1 MAEETVTTYTT
12 EIPVDS
18 KAGAP
23 EKSPIDVSVP
33 MMMWTYVTF
42 ALTAFILYK
51 AAWKPILAGLDRR
64 EDILRQSMEN
74 AEQLRIQMEHIEQT
88 RSGILTEA
96 EKQSREL
103 IDKGRQ
109 AAADAARTIENK
121 AREESQ
127 ILLENAR
134 REIRAEAD
142 KARAALRR
150 ESAEL
155 AVGISR
161 KILRDNLD
169 EKRGRELAD
178 QLISEV

>member
-1 MAEETVTTYTT
+1 MADSASITTTA

-18 KAGAP
+18 AAK
-23 EKSPIDVSVP
+23 EKPGVIDVSGSMVLL
-33 MMMWTYVTF
+33 TYITF
-42 ALTAFILYK
+42 AITALVLYK
-51 AAWKPILAGLDRR
+51 VAWKPILALLDKR
-64 EDILRQSMEN
+64 EDQIRKALEDSERLR
-74 AEQLRIQMEHIEQT
+74 AEMANIDQT
-88 RSGILTEA
+88 RAAVLTEA
-96 EKQSREL
+96 EKHSREM

-109 AAADAARTIENK
+109 AAADSARAIEAK

-134 REIRAEAD
+134 REIRAESD

-161 KILRDNLD
+161 KILQDNLD
-169 EKRGRELAD
+169 EKRSRELAD
-178 QLISEV
+178 QLISQV